1 MASNR
6 IVTSTIIRPDSDAQ
20 DSRKKR
26 SFPDAPEPARRN
38 NISSRLGSLS
48 GSSHSTTTSLSTTS
62 SSTANNNGS
71 TTEATAAV
79 GTSND
84 IDITSGESSTA
95 MGERS
100 RTGEE
105 MDTSEGREND
115 YSGDNQDRAK
125 RARTSLNPAED
136 AKRGRR
142 MMGMILGTLTQF
154 KKQETMA
161 SGEAKSSGVASREAL
176 QERVREKLRKEQE
189 LNAEMRQ
196 KEREA
201 REERMKHQQANRQ
214 AGRRPNQR
222 RSLFLWENGYLLTE
236 TRPRLRYMPKIMNE
250 EMRKKHEAQIKETG
264 EGAPFARQST
274 SGSTATATTSAS
286 DSKAETAAGMELD
299 LEDVAMEVVV
309 DVRDTK
315 DDKNVKDT
323 HNETPASITPSDNST
338 SQAATLDSNKDS
350 NDIDM
355 AEGLS
360 KGSAPAEQEVVEQ
373 VKAESD
379 MISISLV

>member
-6 IVTSTIIRPDSDAQ
+6 IVTSTIIRPDGDAQ

-38 NISSRLGSLS
+38 TISSRLGSLS

-62 SSTANNNGS
+62 SSTANNHGS

-79 GTSND
+79 GTSSND
-84 IDITSGESSTA
+84 IDITSGEPSTV
-95 MGERS
+95 MGESS
-100 RTGEE
+100 RTGED
-105 MDTSEGREND
+105 MDMNEGREND
-115 YSGDNQDRAK
+115 YSGENQDRAK
-125 RARTSLNPAED
+125 RVRTSLNPAED

-189 LNAEMRQ
+189 LNAEMRK
-196 KEREA
+196 KERDA
-201 REERMKHQQANRQ
+201 REERLKQQQANRQ

-222 RSLFLWENGYLLTE
+222 RSLILWENGYLLTE

-274 SGSTATATTSAS
+274 SVSTATASAS

-309 DVRDTK
+309 DVK
-315 DDKNVKDT
+315 DAKNDKNVKDIN
-323 HNETPASITPSDNST
+323 NETPGSITSSDNST

-350 NDIDM
+350 NDVDM
-355 AEGLS
+355 AEGPS
-360 KGSAPAEQEVVEQ
+360 KGSAPAEQEVVVE
-373 VKAESD
+373 VKAESE